1 MTRNFALAIATFALT
16 TAAFSQGG
24 ANKEM
29 MKPTLY
35 DKLGGIHK
43 IAQFV
48 SDAVDMESKDE
59 TLLMNKNFKWGVDN
73 YPRQALKF
81 AVTNYIASHTGGP
94 QKPCMTEPMMEL
106 PQIVRWLNFNK
117 MENDHAW
124 EIRMMAMEKAG
135 VPMEAQKEL
144 RMWFDKEVMK
154 AKPMQPMPETF
165 KNKTSLYAR
174 LGGIV
179 PISLVVDEFIN
190 LLATDMTVG
199 SNPNVVK
206 SLTSGKVSG
215 AGLKYLVTEQLGQ
228 ASGGP
233 WKYSGKTMA
242 ESHKGLMIS
251 EKEWEA
257 SAKLLKMVL
266 DKYKVP
272 AKEQGEV
279 FAAIS
284 GTKGDIV
291 GR

>member
-16 TAAFSQGG
+16 TAAFAQGG
-24 ANKEM
+24 TDKEM

-59 TLLMNKNFKWGVDN
+59 MLLMNKNFKWGADN

-81 AVTNYIASHTGGP
+81 VVTNYIASHTGGP
-94 QKPCMTEPMMEL
+94 QKLIMTKGQAEL
-106 PQIVRWLNFNK
+106 AQIIRWINFSSE
-117 MENDHAW
+117 ENNHAW
-124 EIRMMAMEKAG
+124 EIRMMAMDKAG
-135 VPMEAQKEL
+135 VPMDAQKEL
-144 RMWFDKEVMK
+144 RMWLDKEVMK
-154 AKPMQPMPETF
+154 AKPMQPMMETF
-165 KNKTSLYAR
+165 KDKTTLYAR

-190 LLATDMTVG
+190 MLATDMTIG
-199 SNPNVVK
+199 ANPNVMK
-206 SLTSGKVSG
+206 SLTSGKVTG

-242 ESHKGLMIS
+242 DSHKGLMIT
-251 EKEWEA
+251 EKEWE
-257 SAKLLKMVL
+257 SGAKILKMVL
-266 DKYKVP
+266 DKFKVP
-272 AKEQGEV
+272 AKEQGEI

-291 GR
+291 GK